1 MSESVRKITFAQKY
15 LAYLGTL
22 TTAPT
27 GRPEDRRDAA
37 MSASLARFSLFRRR
51 IALAL
56 CLSIALFSVSSAF
69 AEPGTPAQRKACTPD
84 VYRLRAGEIPNVRA
98 VTTCLRRQKENLSEA
113 CKAAFEQ

>member
-1 MSESVRKITFAQKY
+1 VSESVRKITFAQKY

-22 TTAPT
+22 TTALT

-51 IALAL
+51 VALAL
-56 CLSIALFSVSSAF
+56 GLSIVLFSVSSAF

-84 VYRLRAGEIPNVRA
+84 VYRLCAGEIPNVRA
-98 VTTCLRRQKENLSEA
+98 ITACLRRQKENLSEA